1 MAGRYSRGDPFRSAH
16 FTMNSLPDLPP
27 ERTETEEAAGGL
39 RGMLPGRLLDRDTLL
54 IAAVLLLLLR
64 EGGDKRLI
72 MALAYIML

>member
-27 ERTETEEAAGGL
+27 ERPETEEAASGL